1 MVKSK
6 VLLVL
11 FFLFLGISFH
21 LQAQVTFDAKVSKK
35 RLGLNERLRVDF
47 VMNENGDN
55 FVSPAFTNFLVVSGP
70 QQSVNRSWV
79 NGVSSFSKTYTYF
92 LTPKSKGIIILGQ
105 AEIEINEEV
114 YKTSPIEIEV
124 TEAVEKPND
133 PNNIDYLTDENIR
146 LVAEISNSSPFLNE
160 GLTVVYKLYFRNPI
174 SITDVQ
180 ELESPKYGDF
190 WSSKI
195 NIGRAQVNPRG
206 RYKGEPFNEVVWQ
219 KVVLYPQKSGNLN
232 LEPLTLNLSLTVPS
246 NRRDLFGR
254 RILTQGQKTI
264 TAGRKILKVKPLP
277 LEGQPESFSG
287 AVGEFDFNVILSKDA
302 LKASESFQA
311 KIKVDGKGNLNLFKL
326 PEINVPNTLEV
337 YEPERSEKIKTTLTG
352 TQGSIEQN
360 YTIVP
365 QYQGKYPIPQI
376 QFSFFNPKMKTYETL
391 RSQELVVDV
400 YEGPTS
406 GIPSKN
412 KTDGVSKT
420 PSVISDSAFRFIQLD
435 TKLKPINIDSFWLSF
450 QFWLLFASAFIFL
463 ILGYLFNRFVIQ
475 KSEDSSSTKQRLAK
489 KLAKKY
495 LSSSKKAFGDQVQFY
510 EALEHALHNYL
521 KAKLKI
527 ETSELSKAKIE
538 SLLKDKNVETDVAK
552 NFILVVENCEL
563 ARYAPGSDGSIQTD
577 YERASRVMAT
587 IDRQL

>member
-1 MVKSK
+1 MGKSK
-6 VLLVL
+6 ALLVL
-11 FFLFLGISFH
+11 FFFFLGVSFYMK
-21 LQAQVTFDAKVSKK
+21 AQVTFDAKVSKK

-47 VMNENGDN
+47 IMNENGDN

-92 LTPKSKGIIILGQ
+92 LTPKSKGTFILGQ
-105 AEIEINEEV
+105 AEITINEEV
-114 YKTSPIEIEV
+114 YKTFPIEIEV

-180 ELESPKYGDF
+180 ELESPSYGDF

-219 KVVLYPQKSGNLN
+219 KVVLYPQKSGKLD

-254 RILTQGQKTI
+254 RILRQGQKTI
-264 TAGRKILKVKPLP
+264 TAGRRILNVKPLP

-287 AVGEFDFNVILSKDA
+287 AVGEFDFDVILSKDE

-352 TQGSIEQN
+352 TQGSIEEN

-376 QFSFFNPKMKTYETL
+376 QFSFFNPKMKTYKTL
-391 RSQELVVDV
+391 SSQELIVDV

-406 GIPSKN
+406 GIPSSN
-412 KTDGVSKT
+412 KTVGVSKT
-420 PSVISDSAFRFIQLD
+420 PLAISDSAFRFIQLD
-435 TKLKPINIDSFWLSF
+435 TKLNPIKTDSFWLSF
-450 QFWLLFASAFIFL
+450 RFWLLFSSAFIFL
-463 ILGYLFNRFVIQ
+463 ILGYLINRFIIQ
-475 KSEDSSSTKQRLAK
+475 KSEDSISTKQRLAK

-495 LSSSKKAFGDQVQFY
+495 LSSAKKAFGNQVQFY
-510 EALEHALHNYL
+510 EALERALHNYL

-538 SLLKDKNVETDVAK
+538 SLLKDKKVESDVAK
-552 NFILVVENCEL
+552 KFILVFENCEL
-563 ARYAPGSDGSIQTD
+563 ARYAPGSDGSIKTD

>member
-1 MVKSK
+1 MIKTK
-6 VLLVL
+6 ALLFL
-11 FFLFLGISFH
+11 FFLAVGVSSQLHGQI
-21 LQAQVTFDAKVSKK
+21 TFDAKVSKK
-35 RLGLNERLRVDF
+35 RLGLNERLRIDF

-55 FVSPAFTNFLVVSGP
+55 FVPPVFANFTVVSGP

-92 LTPKSKGIIILGQ
+92 LTPKLKGTVGIGQ
-105 AEIEINEEV
+105 AEIMIQGEV
-114 YKTSPIEIEV
+114 YKTSPIEIQV
-124 TEAVEKPND
+124 TAAVEKPND

-146 LVAEISNSSPFLNE
+146 LVAEISNPSPYLNE
-160 GLTVVYKLYFRNPI
+160 GISVVYKLFFRNPI

-180 ELESPKYGDF
+180 ELESPSYGDF

-206 RYKGEPFNEVVWQ
+206 RYKGESYNEVIWQ
-219 KVVLYPQKSGNLN
+219 KVVLYPQKSGKLN

-264 TAGRKILKVKPLP
+264 TAGQRILNVKPLP

-287 AVGEFDFNVILSKDA
+287 AVGQFDFDVILSKDA

-311 KIKVDGKGNLNLFKL
+311 KIKVNGKGNLNLFKL

-337 YEPERSEKIKTTLTG
+337 YEPERSDKIKTTLAG
-352 TQGSIEQN
+352 TQGSVEEN

-365 QYQGKYPIPQI
+365 QYQGKYPIPPI
-376 QFSFFNPKMKTYETL
+376 QFSYFDPKTKAYKTL
-391 RSQELVVDV
+391 RSQELLVDV
-400 YEGPTS
+400 YEGPSAGTQS
-406 GIPSKN
+406 PKN
-412 KTDGVSKT
+412 TVGTSKT
-420 PSVISDSAFRFIQLD
+420 PITVSDSAFRFIQLE
-435 TKLKPINIDSFWLSF
+435 TKFGPIKTASFWMSSR
-450 QFWLLFASAFIFL
+450 FWVLFFLPFLIL
-463 ILGYLFNRFVIQ
+463 ILGYLVNRLIFQ
-475 KSEDSSSTKQRLAK
+475 KSEDRASTKQRLAQ

-495 LSSSKKAFGDQVQFY
+495 LSSARKAFGSQVQFY
-510 EALEHALHNYL
+510 EALERALHNYL

-538 SLLKDKNVETDVAK
+538 DLLKAKNVDTDVAK
-552 NFILVVENCEL
+552 DFIAVVENCEL
-563 ARYAPGSDGSIQTD
+563 ARYAPGSDGSIQAD

>member
-1 MVKSK
+1 MGKTK
-6 VLLVL
+6 ALLVL
-11 FFLFLGISFH
+11 FLFFLGVSSYMK
-21 LQAQVTFDAKVSKK
+21 AQVTFDAKVSKK

-47 VMNENGDN
+47 IMNENGDN

-92 LTPKSKGIIILGQ
+92 LTPKLKGTFILGQ
-105 AEIEINEEV
+105 AEITINEEV
-114 YKTSPIEIEV
+114 YKTFPIEIEV

-180 ELESPKYGDF
+180 ELESPSYGDF

-219 KVVLYPQKSGNLN
+219 KVVLYPQKSGKLD
-232 LEPLTLNLSLTVPS
+232 LEPLTLNLSLSVPS

-254 RILTQGQKTI
+254 RILRQGQKTI
-264 TAGRKILKVKPLP
+264 TAGRRILNVKPLP

-287 AVGEFDFNVILSKDA
+287 AVGEFDFDVILSKDE

-352 TQGSIEQN
+352 TQGSIEEN

-376 QFSFFNPKMKTYETL
+376 QFSFFNPKMKTYKTL
-391 RSQELVVDV
+391 SSQELIVDV

-406 GIPSKN
+406 GIPSSN
-412 KTDGVSKT
+412 KTVGVSKT
-420 PSVISDSAFRFIQLD
+420 PLVISDSAFRFIQLD
-435 TKLKPINIDSFWLSF
+435 TKLNPIKTDSFWLSF
-450 QFWLLFASAFIFL
+450 RFWLLFSSAFIFL
-463 ILGYLFNRFVIQ
+463 ILGYLINRFIIQ
-475 KSEDSSSTKQRLAK
+475 KSEDSISNKQRLAK

-495 LSSSKKAFGDQVQFY
+495 LSSAKKAFGDQVQFY
-510 EALEHALHNYL
+510 EALERALHNYL

-527 ETSELSKAKIE
+527 ETSELSKVKIE
-538 SLLKDKNVETDVAK
+538 SLLKDKKVESDVAK
-552 NFILVVENCEL
+552 KFILVFENCEL
-563 ARYAPGSDGSIQTD
+563 ARYAPGSDGSIKTD